1 MKIGVLAT
9 MVFTL
14 SIGLPVASFA
24 GLAPDSDGDGV
35 PDVLDNCVAV
45 SNAGTLDC
53 DTDQDGYGNRCDCDL
68 TNSTACTTADLG
80 LWKIAFKAAPQTNM
94 NANLDC
100 SANGITTSDL
110 GIWKILFKNS
120 GTQFK
125 SGLSCAN
132 PNVASSCPN

>member
-9 MVFTL
+9 MVFTI

-35 PDVLDNCVAV
+35 PDVLDNCSAV

-53 DTDQDGYGNRCDCDL
+53 DTDQDGYGNQCDCDL
-68 TNSTACTTADLG
+68 NDAGGCSATDLAI
-80 LWKIAFKAAPQTNM
+80 WKVAFKAVPQTNF
-94 NANLDC
+94 NADHNC
-100 SANGITTSDL
+100 SGGITSTDL
-110 GIWKILFKNS
+110 AIWKTRFKNLA
-120 GTQFK
+120 TQFK

-132 PNVASSCPN
+132 PNLAGSCPN